1 MPARVPASPP
11 RPLVGIT
18 TDFYAPKNSAAYLRL
33 NAGYLDAVL
42 AANGLPVILPPV
54 RKDNFA
60 ELDRLLDTLS
70 GVVMIGGLD
79 LDPRRNGQQLT
90 NAVQPMHPRR
100 EDADRYLMEKVADR
114 RLPLL
119 AVGSSMQLL
128 NVHCGGTLFL
138 HLPTDHPKAMPH
150 FDPSGGPHRHM
161 VNVEPKS
168 TLEDI
173 FGAPEHRVNSTHH
186 QAVNQL
192 GRSLRVGA
200 RAPDGVIEAI
210 ETTDETWFCI
220 GTQWHPE
227 AETASALDRQLFDN
241 LIEWANKFEPS
252 ELLAAA

>member
-1 MPARVPASPP
+1 MPARPASPP
-11 RPLVGIT
+11 RPLVGVS
-18 TDFYAPKNSAAYLRL
+18 TDFYAPKNGLAYARL
-33 NAGYLDAVL
+33 NAAYFEAVL
-42 AANGLPVILPPV
+42 NAGGLPILIPPV
-54 RKDNFA
+54 RKENFP
-60 ELDRLLDTLS
+60 EVETLLDMVQA
-70 GVVMIGGLD
+70 VVMVGGLD
-79 LDPRRNGQQLT
+79 LDPRRNGMQTT

-100 EDADRYLMEKVADR
+100 EDADRFLLGKVVDR

-128 NVHCGGTLFL
+128 NVHFGGTLFL
-138 HLPTDHPKAMPH
+138 HLPVDNPKAMPH
-150 FDPSGGPHRHM
+150 FDPTGGPHRHM

-173 FGAPEHRVNSTHH
+173 FGTAEHRVNSTHH
-186 QAVNQL
+186 QAINQV
-192 GRSLRVGA
+192 GKHLRVAA

-210 ETTDETWFCI
+210 ETTDELWFCI

-227 AETASALDRQLFDN
+227 CETASALDRQLFDN

>member
-1 MPARVPASPP
+1 MARNSAPE
-11 RPLVGIT
+11 RPLIAINS
-18 TDFYAPKNSAAYLRL
+18 DFYAPKNTQPYLRL
-33 NAGYLDAVL
+33 NAAYFEAVL
-42 AANGLPVILPPV
+42 NAGGSPLLIPPL
-54 RKDNFA
+54 KKEHFG
-60 ELDRLLDTLS
+60 EIDRLLDRVS
-70 GVVMIGGLD
+70 GVVMVGGLD
-79 LDPRRNGQQLT
+79 LDPRRNGQQLI

-100 EDADRYLMEKVADR
+100 EDVDRYLVERVVER

-119 AVGSSMQLL
+119 AIGSSMQLL
-128 NVHCGGTLFL
+128 NVYLGGTLFL
-138 HLPTDHPKAMPH
+138 HLPADNPKAMPH

-186 QAVNQL
+186 QAINQL

-241 LIEWANKFEPS
+241 LIEWANKYEPS
-252 ELLAAA
+252 VDLVGV